1 MFKCLQYRIMQK
13 TFISVLPGKYLTQ
26 SAFIIKYN
34 NVNTNKCQQIVT
46 SMLDKI
52 AQKYNEQLQPFKK
65 ILFYDDIYI
74 QMESIEVQQN
84 IAGQIDQAEE
94 NNTLKMAEERVI
106 CTYSVQYFQY
116 KLSPM
121 LNITGHHDFADTF
134 ENYFSFVG
142 SATILIGNLVNVAL
156 TDKLSIGVRMIGA
169 HILMIASLI
178 PALAL
183 AVVDTSSARLSFF
196 VITLIFMAI
205 GNFGSSVLAGSSLGL
220 SALYPSRCMVL
231 LLCGWSMSGIFT
243 SLLSIFSI
251 WSNHGSPMLIG
262 SSYFTISILYVIVS
276 CVAYYEVLHKKLP
289 QRFKS
294 VGINEQS
301 TRQDDQC
308 QLLQEYQEYSI
319 NVLWKKMDVVKNVFY
334 ETIYYAI
341 VLFVVNFVTLV
352 CFPALASLTKST
364 SNNTTWNEYFLP
376 VGLFLNFNVS
386 DLIGRSITQKLRWPK
401 ADHAL
406 LVVLAV
412 ARIALIPALLCCN
425 VASRPLAEG
434 LMPDDFGF
442 AFLITV
448 LGFSNGYLINLCTIY
463 CSAQVNDEWKEIA
476 GALSAVYQC
485 FGVVSGSI
493 FSFFIA
499 RAVLS
504 VV

>member
-1 MFKCLQYRIMQK
+1 
-13 TFISVLPGKYLTQ
+13 
-26 SAFIIKYN
+26 
-34 NVNTNKCQQIVT
+34 
-46 SMLDKI
+46 
-52 AQKYNEQLQPFKK
+52 
-65 ILFYDDIYI
+65 
-74 QMESIEVQQN
+74 
-84 IAGQIDQAEE
+84 
-94 NNTLKMAEERVI
+94 
-106 CTYSVQYFQY
+106 
-116 KLSPM
+116 
-121 LNITGHHDFADTF
+121 
-134 ENYFSFVG
+134 
-142 SATILIGNLVNVAL
+142 
-156 TDKLSIGVRMIGA
+156 MIGA

-178 PALAL
+178 PTLAL

-220 SALYPSRCMVL
+220 SALYPSRCTVL

-308 QLLQEYQEYSI
+308 QLLQEYQEYSV

-352 CFPALASLTKST
+352 CFPALASLTKSN
-364 SNNTTWNEYFLP
+364 SDNTTWNEYFLP

-412 ARIALIPALLCCN
+412 ARIVLIPALLCCN

>member
-1 MFKCLQYRIMQK
+1 
-13 TFISVLPGKYLTQ
+13 
-26 SAFIIKYN
+26 
-34 NVNTNKCQQIVT
+34 
-46 SMLDKI
+46 
-52 AQKYNEQLQPFKK
+52 
-65 ILFYDDIYI
+65 
-74 QMESIEVQQN
+74 
-84 IAGQIDQAEE
+84 
-94 NNTLKMAEERVI
+94 
-106 CTYSVQYFQY
+106 
-116 KLSPM
+116 
-121 LNITGHHDFADTF
+121 
-134 ENYFSFVG
+134 
-142 SATILIGNLVNVAL
+142 
-156 TDKLSIGVRMIGA
+156 MIGA

-178 PALAL
+178 PTLAL

-220 SALYPSRCMVL
+220 SALYPSRCTVL

-308 QLLQEYQEYSI
+308 QLLQEYQEYSV

-352 CFPALASLTKST
+352 CFPALASLTKSN
-364 SNNTTWNEYFLP
+364 SDNTTWNEYFLP

-386 DLIGRSITQKLRWPK
+386 DLIGRSITQKLRWVLLYFLKNFSHEYHQSMLTFQPK

-412 ARIALIPALLCCN
+412 ARIVLIPALLCCN